1 MNKKLKLLIILF
13 VTIPSLSFAQ
23 FNFQNQPDFFYN
35 DTINRSGVDQFYIGD
50 STQNSQ
56 DSFDATDSLNN
67 DNTEI
72 KNDTSLN
79 ANIGNNNNCRV
90 SKRTFK
96 SYVDYL
102 GCILRVYLLPFMFS
116 LAIAA
121 FVVGVVRMIANPS
134 NPEEIK
140 RGRIFILFGLLGFF
154 VITSI
159 YALVAVIRR
168 TVGFGYNSANDTA
181 PYNQLKDKIKNLK

>member
-35 DTINRSGVDQFYIGD
+35 DTVNRSGVDQFYIGD

-56 DSFDATDSLNN
+56 DSFGTNDSLNN
-67 DNTEI
+67 DNTNI

-79 ANIGNNNNCRV
+79 ANISNNNCRV
-90 SKRTFK
+90 YKRTFK

-102 GCILRVYLLPFMFS
+102 GCVLRVYLLPFMFS
-116 LAIAA
+116 LAIVA
-121 FVVGVVRMIANPS
+121 FVIGVVRMIAHPS

-168 TVGFGYNSANDTA
+168 TVGFGYNSAKDTA